1 MSWSELDILNDA
13 HVTRIKWLHFWSLH
27 LLLSYFKVIAV
38 ALKVLEKSASGHPSV
53 SLWLWTLVFIQ
64 RDVSSSHS
72 FIFETCDINVRH
84 KTLPSGKS
92 ASNSI
97 WKIQSLMIFSLWR
110 DLLRN
115 IQTNGIFY
123 GNLLRCLLRYFTEIL
138 AETLSETPTETLT
151 ETLICWDTYWDTY

>member
-1 MSWSELDILNDA
+1 MSWSELEILNDA

-72 FIFETCDINVRH
+72 FIFETWDINVADTKLCQVENRRQIQ
-84 KTLPSGKS
+84 SGKS
-92 ASNSI
+92 NHWWYFHYEEI
-97 WKIQSLMIFSLWR
+97 YWETYR
-110 DLLRN
+110 
-115 IQTNGIFY
+115 QTESFM
-123 GNLLRCLLRYFTEIL
+123 EIYWDVYWD
-138 AETLSETPTETLT
+138 T
-151 ETLICWDTYWDTY
+151 CWDT

>member
-72 FIFETCDINVRH
+72 FIFETWDINVADTKLCQVENRRQIQ
-84 KTLPSGKS
+84 SGKS
-92 ASNSI
+92 NHWWYFQRFI
-97 WKIQSLMIFSLWR
+97 KKHTDKR
-110 DLLRN
+110 
-115 IQTNGIFY
+115 
-123 GNLLRCLLRYFTEIL
+123 NLLWKFAEMFTEIL
-138 AETLSETPTETLT
+138 YWDT
-151 ETLICWDTYWDTY
+151 CWDT